1 MKVFFSEII
10 EYFCYNNVVRPIW
23 TRLNSNMLGVYT
35 AIVDS
40 IYLGIAKNLDNLLPL
55 SLQQNWPNPVS
66 DVTTIS
72 FEVHV
77 SSTITLRVLDIF
89 GREVAIIVNNRRFNS
104 GEYTEFFD
112 AAAHQLTPGIYYF
125 SLVSGETS
133 SNGKCWS
140 SSSFSTLECFLQF
153 LRNFLVMFCFCVFL
167 LICQLN
173 IVYSHIRNC
182 FKILF
187 KNDCRTKL
195 VLMVNL
201 LVN

>member
-1 MKVFFSEII
+1 
-10 EYFCYNNVVRPIW
+10 
-23 TRLNSNMLGVYT
+23 MLGVYT

-40 IYLGIAKNLDNLLPL
+40 MYMGIAKNLDNLLPL
-55 SLQQNWPNPVS
+55 SLRQNWPNPVK

-133 SNGKCWS
+133 
-140 SSSFSTLECFLQF
+140 LQ
-153 LRNFLVMFCFCVFL
+153 RKMLVE
-167 LICQLN
+167 
-173 IVYSHIRNC
+173 
-182 FKILF
+182 
-187 KNDCRTKL
+187 
-195 VLMVNL
+195 
-201 LVN
+201 